1 MIVLK
6 SPREIAVMQEA
17 GRIVALAHQ
26 AVKAAIQPGITTAEI
41 DAIVESVIR
50 AHGATPSFKGYG
62 GFPGSA
68 CTSVNDEV
76 VHGIPS
82 QRPLNEGDL
91 FKVDIGAFYQ
101 GYHGDS
107 AWTYAVGS
115 VSSEARQLMDVTEQ
129 SLYAGLAVAKAG
141 QYLSDISHAIQTYAE
156 DRGMSVVREFVGH
169 GVGKELHEAPQIPNY
184 GLPGRGPKLKPGM
197 TLAIEPMINTGK
209 KEVKVLTDGWTAVT
223 LDHSLSA
230 HYEHTILITED
241 TPKLLTIL

>member
-6 SPREIAVMQEA
+6 SPREIALMQEA

-26 AVKAAIQPGITTAEI
+26 AVKAAIQPGVTTAEI

-82 QRPLNEGDL
+82 QRPLKEGDL

-115 VSSEARQLMDVTEQ
+115 VSSAARQLMDVTEQ

-184 GLPGRGPKLKPGM
+184 GVPGRGPKLKPGM

-209 KEVKVLTDGWTAVT
+209 KEVKVLADGWTAVT
-223 LDHSLSA
+223 LDQSLSA